1 MHCHYKEVLTQHI
14 YTVRV
19 RQHAG
24 LAVLDG
30 GEVDD
35 GAAEPEPEQALAH
48 GGDAL
53 VEDAKHAEALL
64 GLPYAHC

>member
-1 MHCHYKEVLTQHI
+1 MLTWRPLMA
-14 YTVRV
+14 VRLMMG
-19 RQHAG
+19 RRK
-24 LAVLDG
+24 
-30 GEVDD
+30 
-35 GAAEPEPEQALAH
+35 PEPEQALAH